1 MGLSPVHHPGTALCT
16 ASSQVPSTGHCHLCP
31 RIPLIITHPVD
42 LTTAKPA
49 LPRSL
54 PVPEEIRTKG
64 SSHLSAVTSSD
75 LGRGL

>member
-54 PVPEEIRTKG
+54 PVPDRDQDQG
-64 SSHLSAVTSSD
+64 QLPP
-75 LGRGL
+75 